1 VKSNALK
8 ENRDFR
14 RLYNRGKSKT
24 APCVVTYALKSRRGE
39 TRVGITSS
47 KKIGGAVERNR
58 ARRVIR
64 AAFSQL
70 ENRVEGNWDLVFVAR
85 TRTTCVKMQQVLADM
100 EKELLELGVISNEKS
115 A

>member
-1 VKSNALK
+1 MKSSALK

-14 RLYNRGKSKT
+14 RLYSRGKSRT
-24 APCVVTYALKSRRGE
+24 APCLVTYAIKSRRGE

-70 ENRVEGNWDLVFVAR
+70 EGRLNGSWDLVFVAR

-100 EKELLELGVISNEKS
+100 ETELSELGVISNEES